1 MTEDYLFIRELD
13 DEESYKVES
22 RVLFIEDN
30 AINRQR
36 LRECFEAHGMQVEE
50 AEDGRTGLSL
60 ATRLLPQAI
69 VISTTL
75 PDMAWT
81 EVAQQ
86 LRAVTRTQHIYLMLL
101 ADKNIHKERLSGLE
115 WADDFV
121 ASPFDPEEVGLRIR
135 NALRRANSAN
145 FTDPTTGLPA
155 SHLIQEQLR
164 HLLQSPAGDWAL
176 LRLHVAG
183 LGSFRE
189 QYGLQAAD
197 DFLRGVARILAEALA
212 NDTVQDDFLGYS
224 GHDDF
229 IVVTHRDRAPG
240 LEAEVLEA
248 FKKML
253 SAHYASQECK
263 QGFIVL
269 DGKHVPLA
277 ALRSHCTTSA
287 DGPFYDIR
295 SLSEALVS

>member
-1 MTEDYLFIRELD
+1 M
-13 DEESYKVES
+13 ES
-22 RVLFIEDN
+22 RVLLIEDN
-30 AINRQR
+30 SVNRHR
-36 LRECFEAHGMQVEE
+36 LRECFESHGMQVEE
-50 AEDGRTGLSL
+50 AEDGRTGLTL

-81 EVAQQ
+81 EVAQR

-101 ADKNIHKERLSGLE
+101 ADRDIQKERLSGLE

-135 NALRRANSAN
+135 NALRRANSSN

-164 HLLQSPAGDWAL
+164 HLLKSPEGDWAL

-183 LGSFRE
+183 LEPFRE
-189 QYGLQAAD
+189 KYGFQAAD

-212 NDTVQDDFLGYS
+212 NDTVLDDFLGYS

-229 IVVTHRDRAPG
+229 IVVTHRDRAAS
-240 LEAEVLEA
+240 LEAEVLAA
-248 FKKML
+248 FEKTL
-253 SAHYASQECK
+253 SAHYDSQECE

-269 DGKHVPLA
+269 DGKQVPLA
-277 ALRSHCTTSA
+277 TLRSHCTTSA
-287 DGPFYDIR
+287 EGPFYDIR
-295 SLSEALVS
+295 SLSEALVA

>member
-1 MTEDYLFIRELD
+1 LTEDYLFIRELD

>member
-1 MTEDYLFIRELD
+1 M
-13 DEESYKVES
+13 ES

-60 ATRLLPQAI
+60 AIRLLPQAI

-81 EVAQQ
+81 DVAQQ

-101 ADKNIHKERLSGLE
+101 ADRDVHKERLSGLE

-121 ASPFDPEEVGLRIR
+121 ASPFDPEEVTLRIR

-164 HLLQSPAGDWAL
+164 HLLQSPEGNWAL
-176 LRLHVAG
+176 LRLRVVG

-197 DFLRGVARILAEALA
+197 NFLCGVARILAEALA
-212 NDTVQDDFLGYS
+212 NDTVLDDFLGYS

-229 IVVTHRDRAPG
+229 IIVTHRDRAPG
-240 LEAEVLEA
+240 LEAEVLKA
-248 FKKML
+248 FEKAL
-253 SAHYASQECK
+253 PAHYNSRECK
-263 QGFIVL
+263 QGFTVL

-277 ALRSHCTTSA
+277 TLRSHCTTSA

-295 SLSEALVS
+295 SLSEALVA

>member
-1 MTEDYLFIRELD
+1 M
-13 DEESYKVES
+13 ES

-30 AINRQR
+30 SINRHR
-36 LRECFEAHGMQVEE
+36 LRECFKGHGMQVEE
-50 AEDGRTGLSL
+50 AEDGRTGLAL

-81 EVAQQ
+81 EVAQR
-86 LRAVTRTQHIYLMLL
+86 LRAVTRTRHIYLMLL
-101 ADKNIHKERLSGLE
+101 ADRDIHKERLSGLE

-121 ASPFDPEEVGLRIR
+121 ASPFDPEEVSLRIR

-164 HLLQSPAGDWAL
+164 HLLQSPEGEWAL
-176 LRLHVAG
+176 LRLHVAR
-183 LGSFRE
+183 LEPFRE
-189 QYGLQAAD
+189 KYGFQAAD

-212 NDTVQDDFLGYS
+212 NDTVEDDFLGYS

-253 SAHYASQECK
+253 SAHYDSPEFE

-269 DGKHVPLA
+269 DGNQVPLA
-277 ALRSHCTTSA
+277 TLRSHCTTSA
-287 DGPFYDIR
+287 EGPFYDIR
-295 SLSEALVS
+295 SLSEALVA

>member
-197 DFLRGVARILAEALA
+197 DFLRGVARILAESLA

-229 IVVTHRDRAPG
+229 IIITHRDRAPG